1 MKRSSLIAFH
11 RVLIS
16 SAIAFCAGFAAWT
29 WVEGDRFLAVIFA
42 AFAIA
47 LGVYLR
53 NLIRILGYRENG
65 A

>member
-1 MKRSSLIAFH
+1 MKQSSLIAFH

-16 SAIAFCAGFAAWT
+16 SAIAFCIGFAVWT
-29 WVEGDRFLAVIFA
+29 WVDGDRLLAAIFA

-53 NLIRILGYRENG
+53 NLIKILGYRENG